1 MSYRREMFKEL
12 QKKRVLILKLG
23 PRQTVVSIISEFSLK
38 GPEDPLWLLLKGE
51 HSRWRKR
58 QKQARNEEPERVERH
73 GSSSARVRHIVL
85 TQFRLK
91 QLLL

>member
-1 MSYRREMFKEL
+1 MFKEL
-12 QKKRVLILKLG
+12 QKKRVLTHKLG

-58 QKQARNEEPERVERH
+58 QKQARNEEPEGGETW
-73 GSSSARVRHIVL
+73 S
-85 TQFRLK
+85 
-91 QLLL
+91 QLGQGKTYNLNAVQI